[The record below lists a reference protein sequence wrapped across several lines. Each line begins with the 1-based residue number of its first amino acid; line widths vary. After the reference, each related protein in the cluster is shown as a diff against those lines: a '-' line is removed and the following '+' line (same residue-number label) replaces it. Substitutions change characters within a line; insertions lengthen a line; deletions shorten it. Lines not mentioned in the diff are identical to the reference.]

1 VENLVRSAG
10 FKKAQVGLTAGF
22 DQFLE
27 DLVTLVEIEAPS
39 FGEEKRGKKFLEL
52 LQKQGLDLVE
62 MDDVGNVIGTRKGT
76 ASGRVVVAAHLDT
89 VFAAGTDLRVRRKGM
104 RWYAPGICDDTRGLA
119 SLLALVRAMNFAGMR
134 TRRDI
139 LFVANVG
146 EEGPG
151 DLRGM
156 RHLFG
161 MGKYAGQIDAFFT
174 LDGIDMES
182 LVTGAIGSYRYTIT
196 FNGPGGHSFLDFG
209 VANPANALGEFVA
222 GMAAV
227 TVPEEPRTTFCVS
240 MVGGGT
246 SVNSVPESVWARI
259 DLRSASPVELTRLDK
274 EMRVLID
281 AAVVAENRRR
291 RAGPDLSV
299 EISRIGDRP
308 ASMVRESGPVIDQA
322 LEALRLFGFEPRIEA
337 SSTDA
342 NIPMSLGVPAVMI
355 GSGASGGGIH
365 TLGEWVDVDAEAG
378 QRALAAILA
387 AVLAVAEL
395 A

>member
-1 VENLVRSAG
+1 MESLVGSAG
-10 FKKAQVGLTAGF
+10 FKKAQAGLTADF
-22 DQFLE
+22 DRFLE
-27 DLVTLVEIEAPS
+27 DLVTLTEIEAPS

-52 LQKQGLDLVE
+52 LQKEGLDLVE

-89 VFAAGTDLRVRRKGM
+89 VFAADTDLRVRREGM
-104 RWYAPGICDDTRGLA
+104 HWYAPGICDDTRGLA

-134 TRRDI
+134 TRSDV

-151 DLRGM
+151 NLRGM

-161 MGKYAGQIDAFFT
+161 KGKYAGQIDAFFT
-174 LDGIDMES
+174 LDGINMDS

-196 FNGPGGHSFLDFG
+196 FKGPGGHSFLDFG

-222 GMAAV
+222 GMATI
-227 TVPEEPRTTFCVS
+227 TVPDEPRTTFCVS

-246 SVNSVPESVWARI
+246 SVNSVPESVWVKI

-274 EMRVLID
+274 EMRDLIE
-281 AAVVAENRRR
+281 AAVIAENRRS
-291 RAGPDLSV
+291 RAGTDLSV
-299 EISRIGDRP
+299 EICRIGDRP
-308 ASMVRESGPVIDQA
+308 PSMVRESGPVIDEA
-322 LEALRLFGFEPRIEA
+322 LGALRLFGFEPRIEA

-365 TLGEWVDVDAEAG
+365 TLGEWVDVDPEAG

-387 AVLAVAEL
+387 AVLAVADL
-395 A
+395 S